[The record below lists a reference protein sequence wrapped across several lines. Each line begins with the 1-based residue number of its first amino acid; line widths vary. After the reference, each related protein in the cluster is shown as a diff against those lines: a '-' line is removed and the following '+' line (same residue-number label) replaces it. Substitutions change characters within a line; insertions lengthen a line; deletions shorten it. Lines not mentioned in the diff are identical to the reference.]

1 MDTPNSS
8 VNLLSLVNIL
18 TLRYNP
24 IQKPILPKYTSKNF
38 GSSTETPS
46 IEKIEKLIVENISTK
61 IPNDIDSISIALSGG
76 VDSTL
81 VLAIIRKIFPDITI
95 NAISIKF
102 ANSVDE
108 TIPAARI
115 AEKFGARQTVI
126 EVENYLK
133 ELPKAISIIKQ
144 PFWDTHWYYVSKKA
158 QTLSKYLASGDGG
171 DEIFGGYTFRYKKF
185 LETTNLV
192 SKPID
197 KIKAYLNCHERDHVP
212 DQDKLFHKNVNFSWD
227 LIHKT
232 LFPYFENDLD
242 RLDQVLLADYNGKL
256 LYNFSPVNNSL
267 HEYFGLNSISPFL
280 SQDIISYLIPMQN
293 KFKYYQKDNIGKL
306 LLRKLLQEYKAD
318 MLVTN
323 EKLGF
328 NVNTQDL
335 WKRYGKQ
342 LCEKYLIDGQIIKN
356 NIINYD
362 WINYYIDK
370 KNLEIRYVNKFL
382 GLLAVEIWY
391 RLFITKEMNSNTTL
405 D

>member
-1 MDTPNSS
+1 MDTPNSP

-18 TLRYNP
+18 TLRYDP
-24 IQKPILPKYTSKNF
+24 IQKPTLPKYTSKNF

-81 VLAIIRKIFPDITI
+81 VLAVIRKIFPDITI

-185 LETTNLV
+185 LETTNDL

-197 KIKAYLNCHERDHVP
+197 
-212 DQDKLFHKNVNFSWD
+212 
-227 LIHKT
+227 
-232 LFPYFENDLD
+232 
-242 RLDQVLLADYNGKL
+242 
-256 LYNFSPVNNSL
+256 
-267 HEYFGLNSISPFL
+267 
-280 SQDIISYLIPMQN
+280 
-293 KFKYYQKDNIGKL
+293 
-306 LLRKLLQEYKAD
+306 
-318 MLVTN
+318 
-323 EKLGF
+323 
-328 NVNTQDL
+328 
-335 WKRYGKQ
+335 
-342 LCEKYLIDGQIIKN
+342 
-356 NIINYD
+356 
-362 WINYYIDK
+362 
-370 KNLEIRYVNKFL
+370 
-382 GLLAVEIWY
+382 
-391 RLFITKEMNSNTTL
+391 
-405 D
+405 